1 MVHRDLMGF
10 IITIIFGSVLWVGWP
25 WTMMDGMTMNH
36 IVSIDHGSD
45 DDKIYP
51 QAACMYFS

>member
-1 MVHRDLMGF
+1 MVIHRDLWWLIGIYKNHYF
-10 IITIIFGSVLWVGWP
+10 WIRIL
-25 WTMMDGMTMNH
+25 DGMTMNH

-51 QAACMYFS
+51 QAAFMYFS